1 MVKTFKMDHIKII
14 QPLAMIV
21 FVAYIAAVE
30 SYVSTSRIISHSA
43 RVTNALGA
51 TNIDPLLSS
60 QENAMINLF
69 EKVRPSVVYVSTFLQ
84 LFNPLLMN
92 AMEVPSQSGSGSYI
106 ITSSLLEQILG
117 HN

>member
-1 MVKTFKMDHIKII
+1 MSVLMSPTKIV

-21 FVAYIAAVE
+21 FIVFIAAVE
-30 SYVSTSRIISHSA
+30 SYISTTRTISHST
-43 RVTNALGA
+43 RVTHALGA

-92 AMEVPSQSGSGSYI
+92 AMEVPSQSGSGSSI
-106 ITSSLLEQILG
+106 MTSSLLEQILE